1 VAGVVGEGVQGGAGV
16 AAGCPAEAD
25 GAGLAGGAGDWG
37 GAALGDGVLGA
48 AGPVQDGADLGDDLA
63 EVDLADVGRGRQE
76 LGLGM
81 AQECRADGTVEIG
94 DRRQQGG

>member
-1 VAGVVGEGVQGGAGV
+1 MACSAL
-16 AAGCPAEAD
+16 
-25 GAGLAGGAGDWG
+25 LARSRM
-37 GAALGDGVLGA
+37 
-48 AGPVQDGADLGDDLA
+48 GPNLGDDLA